1 MDVELNA
8 QVRAESGKGVARRLR
23 RAEFVP
29 AIVYGPRTSP
39 LPIAVPVKRLEKVL
53 QDTGREARLIR
64 LTVDGDSQNA
74 PRHVLIREMQVH
86 PVRRQFLHVDFYEV
100 SMDQPIV
107 TDVPVELVGEPIG
120 IKMGG
125 MLNLLRRTLS
135 VRCLPGEIP
144 EKVRIEVSG
153 MNVGDT
159 LHVSDLIEQAS
170 FDLVDDTSFAVVSV
184 SGPEGGKAGGEAE
197 KGAEE

>member
-23 RAEFVP
+23 RAAFVP
-29 AIVYGPRTSP
+29 AVVYGPRTSP

-53 QDTGREARLIR
+53 QDTGREARLIQ
-64 LTVDGDSQNA
+64 LTVEGDSQNT

-107 TDVPVELVGEPIG
+107 TEVPVELVGEPIG

-144 EKVRIEVSG
+144 EKVSIEVSG
-153 MNVGDT
+153 MDVGDT
-159 LHVSDLIEQAS
+159 LHVSDLIKQAS
-170 FDLVDDTSFAVVSV
+170 FDLVDDVSFAVVSV
-184 SGPEGGKAGGEAE
+184 SGPEGGKAAGGSE

>member
-1 MDVELNA
+1 
-8 QVRAESGKGVARRLR
+8 LR
-23 RAEFVP
+23 RAAFVP
-29 AIVYGPRTSP
+29 AVVYGPRTSP

-64 LTVDGDSQNA
+64 LTIEGDSQND

-107 TDVPVELVGEPIG
+107 TEVPVELVGEPIG

-144 EKVRIEVSG
+144 EKVSIEVRG
-153 MNVGDT
+153 MDVGDT
-159 LHVSDLIEQAS
+159 LHVSDLIKQVS
-170 FDLVDDTSFAVVSV
+170 FDLVDDVSFAVVSV
-184 SGPEGGKAGGEAE
+184 SGPEGGKASGESE